1 MESAGYMQVNASKQ
15 GTIAGSS
22 LRKNRENLI
31 NLYSFNHQV
40 SASWQAHSHISNG
53 EIIHAPISITKEIDR
68 STPKLFQAMV
78 EKEVLNIELEWFR
91 FNVNG
96 KEERYFKIELKDAQ
110 LLSINQMMPEI
121 GDKRSEQLRLMESI
135 FIAYSEIT
143 WSWGPFGD
151 IAYQTNWRGE
161 R

>member
-1 MESAGYMQVNASKQ
+1 
-15 GTIAGSS
+15 
-22 LRKNRENLI
+22 
-31 NLYSFNHQV
+31 
-40 SASWQAHSHISNG
+40 
-53 EIIHAPISITKEIDR
+53 
-68 STPKLFQAMV
+68 MV

-135 FIAYSEIT
+135 IIAYSEIT